1 MNEKKTVTVC
11 MITYNHEAFIS
22 EAIEGVMMQQTS
34 FPIEL
39 IIGEDCSTDR
49 TRKICQEY
57 KLKYPDKIKLLLP
70 ESNLGMM
77 RNFYTT
83 LDVSTGKYLALCE
96 GDDYWTDPHK
106 LQKQVDFLEANEDYA
121 ICFHP
126 VKIWKD
132 DKIVD
137 DFITHEVPDETNI
150 CDLVK
155 GNYIHTPS
163 VVFRRNMNVINEL
176 KKINTPA
183 GDFVLYMLNAKYGKI
198 KKLKD
203 IMAVYRY
210 GVGIWS
216 TQSETKNG
224 LNTLSVY
231 CSLIGYFNDEI
242 NLQLETIFLQIFRSI
257 YSPCILLNNKNEVS
271 NHFELYPI
279 RRELVESII
288 SDYIQFKQERTSIKK
303 LSKRISI
310 LIKMRFRNYK
320 D

>member
-1 MNEKKTVTVC
+1 

-57 KLKYPDKIKLLLP
+57 KLKYTDKIKLLLP

-83 LDVSTGKYLALCE
+83 LDVSTGKYIALCE

-132 DKIVD
+132 GKIVD

-150 CDLVK
+150 HDLVK

-163 VVFRRNMNVINEL
+163 VVFRRNINVINEL
-176 KKINTPA
+176 KKIDTPA
-183 GDFVLYMLNAKYGKI
+183 GDFVLHMLNAKYGKI
-198 KKLKD
+198 RKLKN
-203 IMAVYRY
+203 IMGVYRY

-216 TQSETKNG
+216 TQSNTKNG
-224 LNTLSVY
+224 LNSLSVY
-231 CSLIGYFNDEI
+231 NSLIGYFSEEI
-242 NLQLETIFLQIFRSI
+242 NLQLETIFLQIFSSI
-257 YSPCILLNNKNEVS
+257 YSPCILQNNRNEVLK
-271 NHFELYPI
+271 HFESYPI
-279 RRELVESII
+279 RKELVENIV
-288 SDYIQFKQERTSIKK
+288 SDYIRFKQERMSIKK
-303 LSKRISI
+303 LGIRIFS
-310 LIKMRFRNYK
+310 LIKKRFQKNK
-320 D
+320 F